1 MVNHNKTSQ
10 SPEWLVTVQD
20 GSSVRL
26 EPGKGQVC
34 RLWSW
39 FVGLM
44 LSFESK
50 VSGFGKRVWK
60 LGADDPR
67 KMIHCI
73 KVGLALAL
81 VSIFYYTRPL
91 YDGVGGTAMWA
102 IMTVVVIF
110 DDLTVGEYSDRVLHA
125 FLYKYVH

>member
-1 MVNHNKTSQ
+1 MNRFTMVSQNKTSE

-26 EPGKGQVC
+26 QPENGRVC
-34 RLWSW
+34 RLWS
-39 FVGLM
+39 FLVSLL

-50 VSGFGKRVWK
+50 IFGFGKRVWK

-67 KMIHCI
+67 KVIHCI
-73 KVGLALAL
+73 KVGLALAV

-110 DDLTVGEYSDRVLHA
+110 DFTVGEYIDLR
-125 FLYKYVH
+125 